1 MHRFALF
8 LVALCLALPAAAERK
23 QSFGELD
30 VHYSAFTST
39 FLQPDIAAA
48 AGLVRSKQQGVLN
61 IAVLKA
67 GQPTP
72 ASVSGQVKNLLGQ
85 IHALEFKPVK
95 EGNALYYLA
104 QFPFEQ
110 QEMLRFSLTV
120 KVGDQAP
127 NTFEFNQ
134 EFFAEP

>member
-1 MHRFALF
+1 MRRFALF

-30 VHYSAFTST
+30 VHYSAFNST

-67 GQPTP
+67 GQPAQ

-85 IHALEFKPVK
+85 THALEFKPVK
-95 EGNALYYLA
+95 EGNVLYYLA

-120 KVGDQAP
+120 KVGSQAP
-127 NTFEFNQ
+127 NSFEFNQ
-134 EFFAEP
+134 EFFPEP

>member
-8 LVALCLALPAAAERK
+8 LVALCLVLPAAAERK

-30 VHYSAFTST
+30 VHYSAFNST

-67 GQPTP
+67 GQPAQ
-72 ASVSGQVKNLLGQ
+72 ASVSGEVKNLLGQ
-85 IHALEFKPVK
+85 THALEFKPVK

-104 QFPFEQ
+104 QFPFDQ
-110 QEMLRFSLTV
+110 QEMLRFSLSV
-120 KVGDQAP
+120 KVGNQAP
-127 NTFEFNQ
+127 NSFEFNQ
-134 EFFAEP
+134 EFFPEP